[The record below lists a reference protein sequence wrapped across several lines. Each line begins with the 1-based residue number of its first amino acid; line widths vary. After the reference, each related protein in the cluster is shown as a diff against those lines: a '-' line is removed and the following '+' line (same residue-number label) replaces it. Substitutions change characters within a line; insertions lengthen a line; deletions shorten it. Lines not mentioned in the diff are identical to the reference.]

1 MQHNP
6 NTLIDLLCCDA
17 HGYQVQSRQPHADV
31 HCLPIGAAAGD
42 MGGHKLR

>member
-31 HCLPIGAAAGD
+31 LPPLSAAAGD